1 VRRVHPRPRDG
12 AVRETDRK
20 DSAWPP
26 QVPPPV
32 AGPEPSG
39 WAVFVAV
46 VLFMNGVFGFIWG
59 LGAVLNDKVVTV
71 GGQGVLIA
79 DFTTWG
85 WVHIVVGVLM
95 VATACG
101 IFAMAE
107 WSRWAAIFFAML
119 QAILQVG
126 VFPAFPLWLLVV
138 IALDVVVIYQLTANW
153 VTSAR

>member
-1 VRRVHPRPRDG
+1 MATGAVHPPRHRAQRLGRLRRG
-12 AVRETDRK
+12 AC
-20 DSAWPP
+20 
-26 QVPPPV
+26 
-32 AGPEPSG
+32 
-39 WAVFVAV
+39 
-46 VLFMNGVFGFIWG
+46 LFMNGVFGFIWG
-59 LGAVLNDKVVTV
+59 LGAVLNDKAVTV

-85 WVHIVVGVLM
+85 WVHIIVGVLM

-126 VFPAFPLWLLVV
+126 VFPAFPAVV
-138 IALDVVVIYQLTANW
+138 GGRDRPRRRRHLPAHGELGDVGSIGITPCG
-153 VTSAR
+153 

>member
-1 VRRVHPRPRDG
+1 MATTGASTRRG
-12 AVRETDRK
+12 T
-20 DSAWPP
+20 
-26 QVPPPV
+26 
-32 AGPEPSG
+32 EPSG

-59 LGAVLNDKVVTV
+59 LGAVLNDKAVTV

-85 WVHIVVGVLM
+85 WVHMVVGVLM
-95 VATACG
+95 VATAWG

-126 VFPAFPLWLLVV
+126 VFPAFPLWSVVV
-138 IALDVVVIYQLTANW
+138 IAIDVVVIYQLTANW